1 MVPDHLN
8 RVWLKSLGLLRHPG
22 TGILLATTSTL
33 VLVLSLVGFTAEK
46 STEGV
51 ARKPSLLDL
60 LDEVARDS
68 DPDKVLPGQ
77 QPDAPKG
84 SAWSS
89 PLTQQCSGID
99 QSTRSRLLAKRRKLP
114 QLRQSIPADP
124 TNYGD
129 RFRSN
134 PWGQA
139 INPAPRVVVLHETV
153 YSLSSAVNTFL
164 TPHPRDEDQVSYH
177 TLVGLDGSI
186 VDVVNPLKRA
196 YGAGY
201 SAFLGEWAVTNA
213 EFDGSVN
220 NFALHLSLETPDDG
234 HGSHGDHSGYTA
246 DQYDALALVL
256 DGWLERFEID
266 PAAITTHRHV
276 DLGGARADPRSF
288 SWSDLQTRL
297 AALGRLCQ
305 A

>member
-8 RVWLKSLGLLRHPG
+8 RVLRQTTRLLRRPG

-46 STEGV
+46 SGDQL

-60 LDEVARDS
+60 LDEVARDAEQK
-68 DPDKVLPGQ
+68 DVLPGL
-77 QPDAPKG
+77 PPKAPKAA
-84 SAWSS
+84 SWSS
-89 PLTQQCSGID
+89 PLARQCSGID
-99 QSTRSRLLAKRRKLP
+99 QSMRRRLLAKRRKLP
-114 QLRQSIPADP
+114 ELRQAIPADP
-124 TNYGD
+124 SNYGD
-129 RFRSN
+129 RYRRN
-134 PWGQA
+134 PWGQT
-139 INPAPRVVVLHETV
+139 INPVPRVVILHETV
-153 YSLSSAVNTFL
+153 YSLNSAVNTFL

-186 VDVVNPLKRA
+186 VDVVDPLKRA

-234 HGSHGDHSGYTA
+234 HGTHGDHSGYTE

-266 PAAITTHRHV
+266 PAAITTHKHV
-276 DLGGARADPRSF
+276 DLGGARADPRNF
-288 SWSDLQTRL
+288 SWSDLQSRL
-297 AALGRLCQ
+297 AALGKLCH

>member
-22 TGILLATTSTL
+22 AGILLATTSTL

-46 STEGV
+46 STGGV

-89 PLTQQCSGID
+89 PLARQCSGID

-177 TLVGLDGSI
+177 SLVGLDGSI
-186 VDVVNPLKRA
+186 VDVVDPLMRA

-234 HGSHGDHSGYTA
+234 HDSHGDHSGYTA
-246 DQYDALALVL
+246 AQYDALALVL

-288 SWSDLQTRL
+288 SWSELQNRL
-297 AALGRLCQ
+297 AALGKLCQ

>member
-8 RVWLKSLGLLRHPG
+8 RVWLKARDRLRRPG
-22 TGILLATTSTL
+22 AGILLGTTSTL
-33 VLVLSLVGFTAEK
+33 LLVLSLVGFTAEK
-46 STEGV
+46 STEQD

-60 LDEVARDS
+60 LDEVARDAEQKEA
-68 DPDKVLPGQ
+68 PPGLP
-77 QPDAPKG
+77 PEVPKAA
-84 SAWSS
+84 SWSS
-89 PLTQQCSGID
+89 PLARQCSGID
-99 QSTRSRLLAKRRKLP
+99 QSMRKRLLSKRRKLA

-139 INPAPRVVVLHETV
+139 IDPAPRVVVLHETV
-153 YSLSSAVNTFL
+153 YSLTSALNTFL

-186 VDVVNPLKRA
+186 VDVVDPLKRA

-201 SAFLGEWAVTNA
+201 SAFLGEWAVTNS

-234 HGSHGDHSGYTA
+234 QGRTGNHSGYTA
-246 DQYDALALVL
+246 AQYDALALVL

-288 SWSDLQTRL
+288 SWPDLQQRL
-297 AALGRLCQ
+297 AALGTMCHS
-305 A
+305 

>member
-1 MVPDHLN
+1 MVPNHLN
-8 RVWLKSLGLLRHPG
+8 RVLQKTLGLLRRPG
-22 TGILLATTSTL
+22 AGFLLATTSTL

-46 STEGV
+46 SV
-51 ARKPSLLDL
+51 DQADRKPSLLDL

-68 DPDKVLPGQ
+68 EQQDVLPGL
-77 QPDAPKG
+77 PPEVPK
-84 SAWSS
+84 SDSWSS
-89 PLTQQCSGID
+89 PLTSQCSAID
-99 QSTRSRLLAKRRKLP
+99 QSIRTRLLAKRRKLAEV
-114 QLRQSIPADP
+114 RQSIPADP
-124 TNYGD
+124 TNYGQ
-129 RFRSN
+129 RYRRN
-134 PWGQA
+134 PWGQDL
-139 INPAPRVVVLHETV
+139 NPVPRVVILHETV

-186 VDVVNPLKRA
+186 VDVVDPLKRA

-234 HGSHGDHSGYTA
+234 HGTHGDHSGYTE

-266 PAAITTHRHV
+266 PAAITTHKHV
-276 DLGGARADPRSF
+276 DLGGARADPRNF
-288 SWSDLQTRL
+288 SWSDLQSRL
-297 AALGRLCQ
+297 AALGKLCH